1 MPLLKSKELGKSESK
16 FIFAPSIDE
25 SGCIASAMDE
35 VVDGTTPPDRT
46 KLRLSSVKKSAAGI
60 PAAVS
65 SLNHG
70 IRKMG
75 VTKTVRTLLTINQKN
90 GFDCPGCAWPD
101 PEHRTSFE
109 FCENGAKAVA
119 DEAMKAKVNA
129 KFFAK
134 YSVDELLKKSDYWLN
149 SQGRIAQPM
158 ILEQNATHYKP
169 IDWEEALDV
178 ISSVIQSMDSP
189 HRGVYYT
196 SGRTSNEAAFLYQA
210 LVRGLGTN
218 NLPDCSNMCH
228 ESSGK
233 ALVETIGIGK
243 GTVHLEDFN
252 HSDLILVI
260 GQNPGTNHPRMLTAL
275 RDAKKNGAKIISINP
290 LPETGLQRFKH
301 PQDYM
306 VADFQSTQLADLYVP
321 VRIGGDAALLKGVMK
336 EILHSNSIDK
346 NFIENK
352 TIGLN
357 ALRSSLSNVPWSRIE
372 QDSGISREMIQ
383 TIASMCKESNATIAC
398 WAMGLTQHRN
408 GVQVIQEVVN
418 LLLMGGHIG
427 RKGAGLCPV
436 RGHSNVQ
443 GDRTV
448 GIWEA
453 PSDSFLQKLETE
465 LGFKMPKEHGYDV
478 VHAIHAMHSGKVD
491 VFLAMGGNFLSA
503 TPDTRY
509 TAQALQNVGLTVQI
523 STKLNRSHL
532 VTGKTA
538 LILPVLGRT
547 EKDVQSSGEQFVT
560 VENSMGVVH
569 RSKGS
574 MKPTSSMLMSEPSL
588 VAQLGMRLCPELLNW
603 EKCKDNY
610 DYIRD
615 IMAVALEGFD
625 NYNNRVRQENGFLLP
640 NPPRDQCTFNTKSG
654 KAHFTVHE
662 LPNLQVNQNRYVLMT
677 IRSHDQYNTTIY
689 GLHDRYRGV
698 HGNRRIVFMN
708 ALDMSERGIKS
719 RDVVHMTSHFDTATR
734 HSNDWIVVPYEI
746 PRGNLAAYF
755 PEANELV
762 PIDSTAS
769 ISNTPT
775 SKWIEVSLSTSE
787 DSQSEEE

>member
-1 MPLLKSKELGKSESK
+1 MRDP
-16 FIFAPSIDE
+16 F
-25 SGCIASAMDE
+25 
-35 VVDGTTPPDRT
+35 DGSTPPDTRG
-46 KLRLSSVKKSAAGI
+46 LRLSKVKQTAAGI

-65 SLNHG
+65 SINHG

-75 VTKTVRTLLTINQKN
+75 LAKTVRTLLMVNQKD

-101 PEHRTSFE
+101 PQHRTSFE

-119 DEAMKAKVNA
+119 DEAMKANVNER
-129 KFFAK
+129 FFQK
-134 YSVDELLKKSDYWLN
+134 HSIQDLLKRSDYWLN
-149 SQGRIAQPM
+149 RQGRLAHPM
-158 ILEQNATHYKP
+158 IKRPQATHYES
-169 IDWEEALDV
+169 ISWEDALDL
-178 ISSVIQSMDSP
+178 ITSSINAMDNP
-189 HRGVYYT
+189 DKGVYYT

-210 LVRGLGTN
+210 LVRALGSN

-233 ALVETIGIGK
+233 ALSQTIGIGK
-243 GTVHLEDFN
+243 GTVHLEDFEQ
-252 HSDLILVI
+252 SDLILVI

-275 RDAKKNGAKIISINP
+275 RDAKKKGARIVSINP

-306 VADFQSTQLADLYVP
+306 SGDFHSTQLADLHIP

-336 EILHSNSIDK
+336 ILLDQQSFDQSFIDH
-346 NFIENK
+346 K
-352 TIGLN
+352 TIQFEEFKQ
-357 ALRSSLSNVPWSRIE
+357 SFDEFSWIQIE
-372 QDSGISREMIQ
+372 KDSGIGRE
-383 TIASMCKESNATIAC
+383 TIEQLAQLCHESNATIAC

-408 GVQVIQEVVN
+408 GVAVIQEVVN
-418 LLLMGGHIG
+418 LLLLGGHIG
-427 RKGAGLCPV
+427 RPGAGLCPV

-453 PSDSFLQKLETE
+453 PSESFLDKLEEGLKFTIPR
-465 LGFKMPKEHGYDV
+465 KHGYDV
-478 VHAIHAMHSGKVD
+478 VHSIHAMENQDVD
-491 VFLAMGGNFLSA
+491 VFLSMGGNFLSA
-503 TPDTRY
+503 TPDTKR
-509 TAQALQNVGLTVQI
+509 TAKALQNVGLTVQV

-532 VTGKTA
+532 ITGETA

-547 EKDVQSSGEQFVT
+547 ELDQTTSGEQFVT

-569 RSKGS
+569 RSKGN
-574 MKPTSSMLMSEPSL
+574 MKPVSSSLMSEPSL
-588 VAQLGMRLCPELLNW
+588 IAQLGERLCPEVLDWSTLASDYDSIRNLMAKSLNGF
-603 EKCKDNY
+603 E
-610 DYIRD
+610 DY
-615 IMAVALEGFD
+615 
-625 NYNNRVRQENGFLLP
+625 NTRVRETNGFLLP
-640 NPPRDQCTFNTKSG
+640 NPPRDNCEFSTESG
-654 KAHFTVHE
+654 KAVFTTHA
-662 LPNLQVNQNRYVLMT
+662 LPNVHVGTDRFVLMT

-708 ALDMSERGIKS
+708 ALDMSERGLKT
-719 RDVVHMTSHFDTATR
+719 RDVVDMTSHFNTTKR
-734 HSNDWIVVPYEI
+734 SSLNWIVVPYEI

-762 PIDSTAS
+762 PLDSTAD

-775 SKWIEVSLSTSE
+775 SKWIEVSISPSPLTIT
-787 DSQSEEE
+787 EEE

>member
-1 MPLLKSKELGKSESK
+1 MKER
-16 FIFAPSIDE
+16 ID
-25 SGCIASAMDE
+25 G
-35 VVDGTTPPDRT
+35 VTPPDT
-46 KLRLSSVKKSAAGI
+46 QGLRLSKTKKTAAGI

-75 VTKTVRTLLTINQKN
+75 ITKTVRTLLTINQKD

-119 DEAMKAKVNA
+119 DEAMSANVNPA
-129 KFFAK
+129 FFRK
-134 YSVDELLKKSDYWLN
+134 HSVRDLLKKSDYWLN
-149 SQGRIAQPM
+149 NQGRLERPM
-158 ILEQNATHYKP
+158 LLKSGSKHYES
-169 IDWEEALDV
+169 IDWSEALDL
-178 ISSVIQSMDSP
+178 ISDSIKSMKAP
-189 HRGVYYT
+189 ENGVYYT

-210 LVRGLGTN
+210 LVRALGTN

-233 ALVETIGIGK
+233 ALDEVIGIGK

-275 RDAKKNGAKIISINP
+275 RDAKKNGSKIISINP

-306 VADFQSTQLADLYVP
+306 YGDFQSTQLADLFVP
-321 VRIGGDAALLKGVMK
+321 VRIGGDAALLKGIMK
-336 EILHSNSIDK
+336 LLIDSNSIDESFIASK
-346 NFIENK
+346 TSNFQAFKSSFDTFSWDEIEH
-352 TIGLN
+352 
-357 ALRSSLSNVPWSRIE
+357 
-372 QDSGISREMIQ
+372 DSGISRSMIE
-383 TIASMCKESNATIAC
+383 TVAEYCRDSKAIIAC

-408 GVQVIQEVVN
+408 GVSVIQEVVN

-427 RKGAGLCPV
+427 RPGAGVCPV

-448 GIWEA
+448 GVWEA
-453 PSDSFLQKLETE
+453 PTEAFISKLEDGLKFE
-465 LGFKMPKEHGYDV
+465 MPRKHGYDV
-478 VHAIHAMHSGKVD
+478 VNSIRAMENGDVD
-491 VFLAMGGNFLSA
+491 VFISMGGNFLSA
-503 TPDTRY
+503 TPDTRR
-509 TAQALQNVGLTVQI
+509 TANALQKVGLTVQI

-547 EKDVQSSGEQFVT
+547 EMDIQESGEQFVT
-560 VENSMGVVH
+560 VENSMSVVH
-569 RSKGS
+569 RSKGNL
-574 MKPTSSMLMSEPSL
+574 KPASSMLMSEPSL
-588 VAQLGMRLCPELLNW
+588 VAELGLRLCPDVLQW
-603 EKCKDNY
+603 DKFSRNY
-610 DYIRD
+610 DSIRD
-615 IMAVALEGFD
+615 LMAESLDGFEE
-625 NYNNRVRQENGFLLP
+625 YNRRVRQENGFLLP
-640 NPPRDQCTFNTKSG
+640 NPPRDSCDFDTETG
-654 KAHFTVHE
+654 KAMFTVHE
-662 LPNLQVNQNRYVLMT
+662 LPDVKVQKDHFVLMT

-689 GLHDRYRGV
+689 GLHDRYRGA

-708 ALDMSERGIKS
+708 ALDMSEHGLKT
-719 RDVVHMTSHFDTATR
+719 RDIVHITSHYNSELRT
-734 HSNDWIVVPYEI
+734 SNNWFVVPYEI

-762 PIDSTAS
+762 PLDSTAT

-787 DSQSEEE
+787 VNVSEEE

>member
-1 MPLLKSKELGKSESK
+1 MRDP
-16 FIFAPSIDE
+16 F
-25 SGCIASAMDE
+25 
-35 VVDGTTPPDRT
+35 DGSTPPDT
-46 KLRLSSVKKSAAGI
+46 SGLRLTKVKQTAAGI

-75 VTKTVRTLLTINQKN
+75 LTKTVRTLLMVNQKE

-101 PEHRTSFE
+101 PQHRTSFE

-119 DEAMKAKVNA
+119 DEAMKANVNER
-129 KFFAK
+129 FFQK
-134 YSVDELLKKSDYWLN
+134 HSIQDLLNKSDYWLN
-149 SQGRIAQPM
+149 RQGRLAHPM
-158 ILEQNATHYKP
+158 IKRPQATHYEP
-169 IDWEEALDV
+169 ISWEEALDLV
-178 ISSVIQSMDSP
+178 ASSIKAMDKP
-189 HRGVYYT
+189 ERGVYYT

-210 LVRGLGTN
+210 LVRALGSN

-233 ALVETIGIGK
+233 ALSQTIGIGK
-243 GTVHLEDFN
+243 GTVHLEDFEK
-252 HSDLILVI
+252 SELILVI

-275 RDAKKNGAKIISINP
+275 RDAKKKGARIVSINP

-306 VADFQSTQLADLYVP
+306 SGDFHSTQLADLYIP
-321 VRIGGDAALLKGVMK
+321 VRIGGDAALLKGVLK
-336 EILHSNSIDK
+336 ILVDQQSFDLS
-346 NFIENK
+346 FIEHK
-352 TIGLN
+352 TIQFEQLKQ
-357 ALRSSLSNVPWSRIE
+357 SLDEFSWNQIE
-372 QDSGISREMIQ
+372 SDSGIGRE
-383 TIASMCKESNATIAC
+383 TIKQFAQLCAGSNATIAC

-408 GVQVIQEVVN
+408 GVSVIQEVVN
-418 LLLMGGHIG
+418 LLLLGGHIG
-427 RKGAGLCPV
+427 RPGAGLCPV

-453 PSDSFLQKLETE
+453 PSDSFIEKLEEGLNFTIPR
-465 LGFKMPKEHGYDV
+465 KHGYDV
-478 VHAIHAMHSGKVD
+478 VHAIHAMERQDVD
-491 VFLAMGGNFLSA
+491 VFISMGGNFLSA
-503 TPDTRY
+503 TPDTKR
-509 TAQALQNVGLTVQI
+509 TAKALQNVGLTVQV

-532 VTGKTA
+532 ITGETA

-547 EKDVQSSGEQFVT
+547 ELDQTASGEQFVT

-569 RSKGS
+569 RSKGN
-574 MKPTSSMLMSEPSL
+574 MKPVSSTLLSEPSL
-588 VAQLGMRLCPELLNW
+588 IAQLGQRLCPDVLDWVSLGS
-603 EKCKDNY
+603 DY
-610 DYIRD
+610 DSIRD
-615 IMAVALEGFD
+615 LMANSLNGFED
-625 NYNNRVRQENGFLLP
+625 YNSRVRETNGFLLP
-640 NPPRDQCTFNTKSG
+640 NPPRDNCEFATESG
-654 KAHFTVHE
+654 KAVFTTHP
-662 LPNLQVNQNRYVLMT
+662 LPNVHVDNDHFVLMT

-708 ALDMSERGIKS
+708 ALDMSERGLKT
-719 RDVVHMTSHFDTATR
+719 RDVVDMTSHFNTTKR
-734 HSNDWIVVPYEI
+734 TSLNWIVVPYEI

-762 PIDSTAS
+762 PLDSTAD

-775 SKWIEVSLSTSE
+775 SKWIEVSISTSPLLIA
-787 DSQSEEE
+787 EEE

>member
-1 MPLLKSKELGKSESK
+1 MKER
-16 FIFAPSIDE
+16 AN
-25 SGCIASAMDE
+25 
-35 VVDGTTPPDRT
+35 GTTPPDSNN
-46 KLRLSSVKKSAAGI
+46 LRIGSIKKTAAGI
-60 PAAVS
+60 PAALS

-75 VTKTVRTLLTINQKN
+75 LTKTVRSLLMVNQKD

-119 DEAMKAKVNA
+119 DEAMKAKVDA
-129 KFFAK
+129 AFFK
-134 YSVDELLKKSDYWLN
+134 KHSVSELLNKSDYWLN

-158 ILEQNATHYKP
+158 ILKQDSKHYQP
-169 IDWEEALDV
+169 IDWSDALDV
-178 ISSVIQSMDSP
+178 ISDSIQAMDAP
-189 HRGVYYT
+189 QRGVYYT

-210 LVRGLGTN
+210 LVRALGTN

-233 ALVETIGIGK
+233 ALTQTIGIGK

-306 VADFQSTQLADLYVP
+306 YADFQSMQLADLFVP

-336 EILHSNSIDK
+336 DMIAANSVDNAFIDT
-346 NFIENK
+346 K
-352 TIGLN
+352 TTGYE
-357 ALRSSLSNVPWSRIE
+357 ALVQSLADTSWE
-372 QDSGISREMIQ
+372 QIVEDSGIARD
-383 TIASMCKESNATIAC
+383 TIKSVSSMCMDSKATIAC
-398 WAMGLTQHRN
+398 WAMGLTQHKN
-408 GVQVIQEVVN
+408 GVSVIQEVVN

-427 RKGAGLCPV
+427 RPGAGVCPV

-453 PSDSFLQKLETE
+453 PTESFIEKLQEGLNFEI
-465 LGFKMPKEHGYDV
+465 PKEHGYDV
-478 VHAIHAMHSGKVD
+478 VNAIRAMDDESVD
-491 VFLAMGGNFLSA
+491 VFVAMGGNFLSA
-503 TPDTRY
+503 TPDTRL
-509 TAQALQNVGLTVQI
+509 TASALQKVGLTVQI

-532 VTGKTA
+532 ITGKTA
-538 LILPVLGRT
+538 IILPVLGRT
-547 EKDVQSSGEQFVT
+547 EIDEQSSGKQFVT

-569 RSKGS
+569 QSRGN
-574 MKPTSSMLMSEPSL
+574 MKPVSASLMSEPRL
-588 VAQLGMRLCPELLNW
+588 VAELGIRLRPDALQWGKFIE
-603 EKCKDNY
+603 NY
-610 DYIRD
+610 DHIREL
-615 IMAVALEGFD
+615 MSTSLHGFEE
-625 NYNNRVRQENGFLLP
+625 YNKRVREENGFLLP
-640 NPPRDQCTFNTKSG
+640 NPPRDECRFATISG

-662 LPNLQVNQNRYVLMT
+662 LPSLTVAQNHFVLMT

-708 ALDMSERGIKS
+708 ALDMSEYGLKT
-719 RDVVHMTSHFDTATR
+719 RDIVHMTSHYNNVER
-734 HSNDWIVVPYEI
+734 LSKNWIVVPYEI

-762 PIDSTAS
+762 PLDSTAH

-787 DSQSEEE
+787 HSVSEEE